1 VRGVPTVT
9 ELLPFV
15 VLGLASGAVYGL
27 AGAGLVLTFKTSGVF
42 NFAHGAV
49 AAAAAYVFYE
59 LWVQRGL
66 PWPLAAIVCLGV
78 VAPLAGFGL
87 ERLARGLADVGP
99 AQRIV
104 ATVGLLL
111 VIEGL
116 ATAWYGPEAHYFP
129 AFLPTTAIAVSGI
142 RIGIDQLLVAGIAAA
157 GSLGLAL
164 YFRVSRTGSAMR
176 AVVDD
181 PALLDLAGT
190 DPSRVRQLSWI
201 IGAVFAALSGILLA
215 PTIGLEAV
223 LLTFLVVQ
231 AFGAAAIG
239 RFSSLPLT
247 FVGGLVIGV
256 GAALA
261 TQFLGGIPG
270 LNGLPASLPFLVLFA
285 VLLMSPRGW
294 FTEKGRHLALAVSH
308 VHLPDKWRRNLMI
321 IAYAVV
327 LALPLL
333 VGARLPV
340 FTSAAIFVVLFC
352 SMVLLV
358 NMSGQV
364 SLCHAAFAA
373 VGAATFSHLA
383 VGAGLP
389 WLVALLGAGLV
400 TMGLGVIVA
409 IPAIRLSGLYLA
421 LATFG
426 FGILMERMVYG
437 TALMFGATG
446 TRTTPR
452 PGVLGLSGDVG
463 FYYLAVAFAVVV
475 GLLTI
480 ALREARIGRLC
491 SGLADSPTAL
501 STMGADV
508 TVTRLLVFC
517 LSAFI
522 AGVAGGLLGALN
534 GSASGVGFT
543 PMHSLIWLAVLA
555 TGGVGL
561 VKPAILAAIA
571 LAVLPAY
578 LRPLADYLPVLFGV
592 VAIIAALGVN
602 GRWRIDERLSN
613 LGDDS
618 LWRVVRSPV
627 RERRD
632 VAAEGAT

>member
-1 VRGVPTVT
+1 MSELVP
-9 ELLPFV
+9 FI

-27 AGAGLVLTFKTSGVF
+27 AGTGLVLTFKTSGVF
-42 NFAHGAV
+42 NFAHGGV

-59 LWVQRGL
+59 LWVRRGV
-66 PWPLAAIVCLGV
+66 PWPVAAAVCLLI
-78 VAPLAGFGL
+78 VAPLAGIGL

-116 ATAWYGPEAHYFP
+116 ATAWYGPEAHFFP
-129 AFLPTTAIAVSGI
+129 AYLPTGAVEISGI
-142 RIGIDQLLVAGIAAA
+142 RVGVDQLIVAGIAAA
-157 GSLGLAL
+157 GSLGLAA
-164 YFRVSRTGSAMR
+164 YFRMSRTGSAMR

-181 PALLDLAGT
+181 PSLLDLAGT
-190 DPSRVRQLSWI
+190 DPTRVRRLSWI
-201 IGAVFAALSGILLA
+201 IGAVFAAVSGMLLA
-215 PTIGLEAV
+215 PTIGLDAV

-247 FVGGLVIGV
+247 FVGGLVVGV

-261 TQFLGGIPG
+261 TQQLGGLPG
-270 LNGLPASLPFLVLFA
+270 LSGLPASVPFLVLFV
-285 VLLMSPRGW
+285 VLLLSPRHW
-294 FTEKGRHLALAVSH
+294 FAGQGRHLALAVGH
-308 VHLPDKWRRNLMI
+308 VHLPAKWRRNLMI
-321 IAYAVV
+321 LAYAAV
-327 LALPLL
+327 AAMPLL

-340 FTSAAIFVVLFC
+340 FTNAAIFVVLFC

-373 VGAATFSHLA
+373 VGAVTFSHLSL
-383 VGAGLP
+383 GAGLP
-389 WLVALLGAGLV
+389 WLVALAGAGAV
-400 TMGLGVIVA
+400 TMIVGAVVA
-409 IPAIRLSGLYLA
+409 IPAIRLSGLFLA

-426 FGILMERMVYG
+426 FGILVERLLYA
-437 TALMFGATG
+437 TPLMFGATG

-452 PGVLGLSGDVG
+452 PEVLGLGGDVG
-463 FYYLAVAFAVVV
+463 FYYLAVAFAVAA

-480 ALREARIGRLC
+480 ALREARMGRLL

-501 STMGADV
+501 STMGANI
-508 TVTRLLVFC
+508 TVTRVLVFC

-534 GSASGVGFT
+534 GSASGVAFT
-543 PMHSLIWLAVLA
+543 PMVSLLWLAVLA

-561 VKPAILAAIA
+561 VKPAILAGIA
-571 LAVLPAY
+571 LAILPAY
-578 LRPLADYLPVLFGV
+578 LRPLAEYLTVLFGV

-613 LGDDS
+613 LGDSS

-627 RERRD
+627 RERFD
-632 VAAEGAT
+632 VAAEGTS